1 MFTGKKTKIICTMGP
16 ATEDDDVLRELI
28 RSGMNIARFNFSHGS
43 HEYHRNNVE
52 RVRRIAKELGAN
64 VAILLDTKGPEI
76 RTGLLEGGHV
86 QLETGAKVT
95 VTTDMSVQGTAE
107 RFALDYEQ
115 LPQDVTR
122 GSIILIDDG
131 LIELTVESVEGT
143 EMHCVVDNG
152 GELGEH
158 KGVNVPNAKVN
169 LPAVTL
175 QDRKDLIFGCELG
188 VDAVAASF
196 VRSAAGVEEIKE
208 ILADHGGDRIC
219 VLSKIEC
226 AEGVENFDEI
236 LHASNGIMV
245 ARGDLGV
252 EVPVARVPHLQKEMI
267 EKCNRHYKTV
277 IVATQML
284 DSMIRNPRPTRAEVT
299 DVANAVLDGTDCIML
314 SGETAAG
321 AYPVEAVQTMTSIC
335 LETEKFVHERNTYVD
350 RGGARNVNG
359 SIGCAAAEIANRVN
373 AKAIVCP
380 TQTGRTARLISKF
393 RSHEIV
399 IATSA
404 SPMTVRHTCF
414 YWGVEGFLVPEQP
427 TLSTTINAAIEL
439 AKSRNYVA
447 EDDYVV
453 VTAGDPATSPKQG
466 TYTTSTNLVM
476 VAQVH

>member
-1 MFTGKKTKIICTMGP
+1 
-16 ATEDDDVLRELI
+16 
-28 RSGMNIARFNFSHGS
+28 
-43 HEYHRNNVE
+43 
-52 RVRRIAKELGAN
+52 
-64 VAILLDTKGPEI
+64 
-76 RTGLLEGGHV
+76 
-86 QLETGAKVT
+86 
-95 VTTDMSVQGTAE
+95 
-107 RFALDYEQ
+107 
-115 LPQDVTR
+115 
-122 GSIILIDDG
+122 
-131 LIELTVESVEGT
+131 
-143 EMHCVVDNG
+143 
-152 GELGEH
+152 
-158 KGVNVPNAKVN
+158 
-169 LPAVTL
+169 
-175 QDRKDLIFGCELG
+175 
-188 VDAVAASF
+188 
-196 VRSAAGVEEIKE
+196 
-208 ILADHGGDRIC
+208 
-219 VLSKIEC
+219 
-226 AEGVENFDEI
+226 
-236 LHASNGIMV
+236 
-245 ARGDLGV
+245 
-252 EVPVARVPHLQKEMI
+252 
-267 EKCNRHYKTV
+267 
-277 IVATQML
+277 ML

-404 SPMTVRHTCF
+404 SPMTVRHCCF

-427 TLSTTINAAIEL
+427 TMMTTISSAIEL
-439 AKSRNYVA
+439 AKEQNYVA

>member
-16 ATEDDDVLRELI
+16 ATEDENVLRELI

-43 HEYHRNNVE
+43 HEYHRAGIE
-52 RVRRIAKELGAN
+52 RVRRVAKELGAN

-404 SPMTVRHTCF
+404 SPMTVRHCCF

-427 TLSTTINAAIEL
+427 TMMTTISSAIEL
-439 AKSRNYVA
+439 AKEQNYVA